1 MDHWAGRRPRP
12 APARLGLI
20 CPIIWRG
27 MQATIAGGAPAF
39 AVPAE
44 RQASGRV
51 RLDSVD
57 LLRGLVIVIMA
68 LDHAR
73 DYFTPVQIDPTGSTD
88 LSLAPVSLFFT
99 RWITHF
105 CAPVFV
111 FLAGTSAFLYQ
122 SRGRSR
128 AEVSRF
134 LVTRGLWLVILEFTV
149 VRWAWL
155 FNFNYTT
162 EMLFVQVIWAL
173 GVSMIVLAGL
183 IYLPMTATAA
193 VGIGMILGHNLLDGI
208 TPQSLG
214 AWGPLWAILHVQ
226 SAIPLGDGQVFF
238 VVYPLIPWIGVMAAG
253 YAFGTLVLR
262 PESER
267 RRKLL
272 WLGVGLT
279 SAFLVIR
286 AVNVYGDPVPWEAR
300 ESAGR
305 TVLSFLNTTKYPP
318 SLLFLLMT
326 LGPAIAVLPLF
337 ERLTGPAAR
346 AVIVFGR
353 VPLFFYV
360 LHLYLIHALALIV
373 GTLAGFDPRQ
383 FLRLWLNNPEGWG
396 YGLPVVYLVWVG
408 VILALYPACRW
419 FAGLKAR
426 RREAWLSY
434 L

>member
-1 MDHWAGRRPRP
+1 
-12 APARLGLI
+12 
-20 CPIIWRG
+20 
-27 MQATIAGGAPAF
+27 MQATVAGGTPGLALPLKPQ
-39 AVPAE
+39 V
-44 RQASGRV
+44 SGRV

-73 DYFTPVQIDPTGSTD
+73 DYFTNVRFGFTGLDQVT
-88 LSLAPVSLFFT
+88 APLFFT

-122 SRGRSR
+122 ARGRSR

-134 LVTRGLWLVILEFTV
+134 LVTRGLWLVVLELTV
-149 VRWAWL
+149 VRWAWN

-162 EMLFVQVIWAL
+162 ELLFVQVIWVL

-183 IYLPMTATAA
+183 IYLPMPAVAA
-193 VGIGMILGHNLLDGI
+193 VGMAMILGHNLLDGI
-208 TPQSLG
+208 TPESLG
-214 AWGPLWAILHVQ
+214 AWGPLWIFLHVQ
-226 SAIPLGDGQVFF
+226 AMVPLGSSQNLLVA
-238 VVYPLIPWIGVMAAG
+238 YPLIPWIGVMAAG
-253 YAFGTLVLR
+253 YAFGTLLLR
-262 PESER
+262 PERQR
-267 RRKLL
+267 RRTLL
-272 WLGVGLT
+272 LLGSALT
-279 SAFLVIR
+279 LAFLLIR
-286 AVNVYGDPVPWEAR
+286 VVNVYGDPAPWTAQET
-300 ESAGR
+300 AGR

-318 SLLFLLMT
+318 SLQFLLMT

-337 ERLTGPAAR
+337 ERLTGPVAR

-360 LHLYLIHALALIV
+360 LHLYLIHALALTV
-373 GTLAGFDPRQ
+373 GALAGFDPGQ
-383 FLRLWLNNPEGWG
+383 FLHLWMRLPEGWG
-396 YGLPVVYLVWVG
+396 YGLPVVYLVWAG
-408 VILALYPACRW
+408 VVLALYPACRW
-419 FAGLKAR
+419 FAGVKAR

>member
-1 MDHWAGRRPRP
+1 
-12 APARLGLI
+12 
-20 CPIIWRG
+20 
-27 MQATIAGGAPAF
+27 MQATVVGGAPAP
-39 AVPAE
+39 VLPAE
-44 RQASGRV
+44 QQASGRV

-73 DYFTPVQIDPTGSTD
+73 DYFTGVRLDPTGSTD
-88 LSLAPVSLFFT
+88 LSQMAAPLFFT

-122 SRGRSR
+122 ARGRSR

-134 LVTRGLWLVILEFTV
+134 LLTRGIWLVVLELTV
-149 VRWAWL
+149 VRWAWN

-162 EMLFVQVIWAL
+162 EMLFVQVIWVI

-183 IYLPMTATAA
+183 IYLPPRAVAA
-193 VGIGMILGHNLLDGI
+193 VGIAMILGHNLLDGI

-214 AWGPLWAILHVQ
+214 GWGPLWTFLHVQ
-226 SAIPLGDGQVFF
+226 AAIPLGGGQVFF

-253 YAFGTLVLR
+253 YAFGILLLR
-262 PESER
+262 PEQER
-267 RRKLL
+267 RRRLL
-272 WLGVGLT
+272 LLGVGLT
-279 SAFLVIR
+279 LAFLVIR
-286 AVNVYGDPVPWEAR
+286 AVNLYGDPAPWAVKET
-300 ESAGR
+300 AGR

-318 SLLFLLMT
+318 SLQFLLMT

-337 ERLTGPAAR
+337 ERLTGPGAR
-346 AVIVFGR
+346 ALIVFGR

-360 LHLYLIHALALIV
+360 LHLYLIHALALMV
-373 GTLAGFDPRQ
+373 GTLAGFDPRS
-383 FLRLWLNNPEGWG
+383 FLHLWLKNPDGWG

-408 VILALYPACRW
+408 VVLALYPACRW
-419 FAGLKAR
+419 FAGVKAR